1 MTAAHPRI
9 IRLSETGSTN
19 RDAMRLALNGE
30 PLPLWVVAERQTEGR
45 GRVGRS
51 WVSPTGNLH
60 ASLAFRTDAPPASAG
75 QIALVAGVALHEA
88 IAALTDLA
96 GKGRI
101 RLKWPNDLM
110 IGDAKA
116 GGILVES
123 TLVAGVP
130 GGGLTV
136 VAGFGL
142 NVSSAPELDRPV
154 TSLALETQCPN
165 AEMVLAALMD
175 SCHRWFQ
182 LWDEGR
188 AFSAIRKAW
197 QERAGPIGQA
207 ITVTAGNETLSGSY
221 QGLNDDGALLANV
234 AGRLETFNFGDVAL
248 AASAPGGPKER

>member
-45 GRVGRS
+45 GRVGRR
-51 WVSPTGNLH
+51 WVSSAGNLH
-60 ASLAFRTDAPPASAG
+60 ASLAFRSLAPPALAG
-75 QIALVAGVALHEA
+75 QIALVAGIAFFEA
-88 IAALTDLA
+88 IAAVTNLGARL
-96 GKGRI
+96 

-123 TLVAGVP
+123 TLVSAGDLIVA
-130 GGGLTV
+130 
-136 VAGFGL
+136 AGFGL
-142 NVSSAPELDRPV
+142 NIANAPALDRPV
-154 TSLALETQCPN
+154 TALTL
-165 AEMVLAALMD
+165 EMQDANVEMILAALTD
-175 SCHRWFQ
+175 SCHRWLQ

-188 AFSAIRKAW
+188 AFSAIRQSWMA
-197 QERAGPIGQA
+197 RAGPLGQS
-207 ITVTAGNETLSGSY
+207 ITVTTGNQTLLGVY
-221 QGLNDDGALLANV
+221 RGLNDAGALLADV